1 MNDAIKIIKKLN
13 DNGFQAVLAGG
24 CVRDFIL
31 GLPSNDYDIATNA
44 TPEVIESLFEKTIPV
59 GKSFGVIIV
68 IENGKEYEV
77 ATFRED
83 GKYSDN
89 RRPDS
94 VTFGS
99 IEEDAKRR
107 DLTINGIFYDPI
119 NEKYYDFVNGVD
131 DIQRKIIRFI
141 GDANKRIEED
151 KLRILR
157 ACRFSIKFDF
167 DFEKKSFEAIKNHAH
182 EIQTVSI
189 ERISDEFLKIL
200 RLRKHKKAF
209 DLLFETKLIDYILP
223 EVTSLQGA
231 EQPSDYH
238 PEGDCLVHTIK
249 TLENLPED
257 ASDELLMGMLLHDI
271 GKPSTFE
278 LLDRIRFNGH
288 DKKGAEI
295 TEIILKRMK
304 FSNDFIERVVSLV
317 SNHMKFMAAPIMKMS
332 TFKRFVRQPYF
343 NEHLALH
350 KADCLSSHG
359 SLDNYNFVIKKM
371 NEIPPEKIKP
381 PKLISGKDLLDLGFI
396 QGPIFKTILEDIDDK
411 QLEETIKD
419 RESALLYV
427 KQQYAR

>member
-1 MNDAIKIIKKLN
+1 MIDAIKIIKKLD

-24 CVRDFIL
+24 CVRDLIL

-68 IENGKEYEV
+68 IENDKQYEI

-119 NEKYYDFVNGVD
+119 INKYYDFVNGVD
-131 DIQRKIIRFI
+131 DIQRKIVRFI
-141 GDANKRIEED
+141 GDPNKRIEED

-167 DFEKKSFEAIKNHAH
+167 EIEKESFEAIKNHAH

-189 ERISDEFLKIL
+189 ERISDEFIKIL
-200 RLRKHKKAF
+200 RLRKPKKAF
-209 DLLFETKLIDYILP
+209 DLLFETKLIDYVLP
-223 EVTSLQGA
+223 EIRTLQGV
-231 EQPSDYH
+231 EQPIDYH
-238 PEGDCLVHTIK
+238 PEGCVLTHTIK
-249 TLENLPED
+249 TLENLPEN

-271 GKPSTFE
+271 GKPATFE
-278 LLDRIRFNGH
+278 MLDRIRFNGH

-295 TEIILKRMK
+295 AEVILKRMK
-304 FSNDFIERVVSLV
+304 FSNDFIDRVVSLV
-317 SNHMKFMAAPIMKMS
+317 SDHMKFMAAPIMKMS
-332 TFKRFVRQPYF
+332 TLKRFVRQPHF
-343 NEHLALH
+343 NEHLVLH
-350 KADCLSSHG
+350 RADCLSSHG
-359 SLDNYNFVIKKM
+359 NLDNYNFVVQKM

-381 PKLISGKDLLDLGFI
+381 PKLITGKDLLDLGFI
-396 QGPIFKTILEDIDDK
+396 EGPIFRTILDDIDDK
-411 QLEETIKD
+411 QLEEIIKD

-427 KQQYAR
+427 KQQYTK